1 MVPLGSSV
9 AACTLTGNF
18 LGEGKPKMAKQ
29 FSETTLYF
37 NQTVLVSYFCYRNQL
52 RCKNKI
58 LFVIIK
64 FL

>member
-37 NQTVLVSYFCYRNQL
+37 NQTVLLVISLSIGKFKSQL
-52 RCKNKI
+52 A
-58 LFVIIK
+58 
-64 FL
+64 